1 MKTERKKKR
10 KTGDEVSTPKQAKQN
25 KQESMVKLQTLP
37 LSIVSTLENINELH
51 VLLLET
57 GTEFEINDIGNNQ
70 SS

>member
-1 MKTERKKKR
+1 M
-10 KTGDEVSTPKQAKQN
+10 
-25 KQESMVKLQTLP
+25 KLQTLP